1 MGFNLNYTYL
11 DCLAKF
17 GVGGAH
23 PGGLQIT
30 KELLSR
36 ENIDETKSIL
46 DAGCGTGQTSAYMAE
61 QYQCQITSLD
71 YNELMLDKARQ
82 RFSSLHLPIEVKHGS
97 TENLPFNDRVF
108 DMILSESVI
117 SFTDVSLT
125 LPEFKR
131 VLKPNG
137 VLLAIEMI
145 LETSI
150 SEEELEP
157 ILHFYGVSQL
167 LTENEWYDFFQRAGF
182 QQIDIEKF
190 KLHFEET
197 DLQNATDFS
206 LSEDIDDEFFEI
218 LEKHMHYTTVYKD
231 ILGFRLFRCCI

>member
-1 MGFNLNYTYL
+1 MGLKLNYTYL

-23 PGGLQIT
+23 PGGLQLS

-36 ENIDETKSIL
+36 ENIDETTSIL
-46 DAGCGTGQTSAYMAE
+46 DAGCGTGQTSAYIAE
-61 QYQCQITSLD
+61 QYRCHVTSLD

-82 RFSSLHLPIEVKHGS
+82 RFSSLHLPIEVTHGS
-97 TENLPFNDRVF
+97 IENLPFNDHVF

-145 LETSI
+145 LDKSLP
-150 SEEELEP
+150 EEELNP
-157 ILHFYGVSQL
+157 VVDFYGLSQL
-167 LTENEWYDFFQRAGF
+167 LTENEWYDSFQRAGF
-182 QQIDIEKF
+182 KKIDIEKYNI
-190 KLHFEET
+190 KFEENEV
-197 DLQNATDFS
+197 QNATDFS
-206 LSEDIDDEFFEI
+206 ISEDIDDEFFEI
-218 LEKHMHYTTVYKD
+218 LNKHMHYTTVYRD
-231 ILGFRLFRCCI
+231 ILGFRLFRCCN